1 MGANV
6 LCVNEFQFY
15 QLAAAI
21 HPLMFANEESKYSEV
36 WLDWSQA
43 ADALNQTF
51 HVRALEFCLEA
62 ATELY
67 GAIGNVVPHNFQAA
81 IEKHNKLRDPEPSLG
96 WAAVHPIRQAVSKF
110 ETILS
115 AELSNSDTYW
125 VSPKG
130 THKTSML
137 MKSAHSVL
145 PELVTNR
152 FPLVAADFDEAGRCW
167 VFDNYT
173 AAGFHLMRATE
184 AAIREYYKV
193 LTQKEPKKKFRNWGA
208 YLKELRKCTN
218 SNSKIT
224 SFLDHIRDNYRNPIS
239 HPEQNL
245 NSEEAQ
251 VLFGVCISAISM
263 ISNEIEVLTNTGG
276 QLPLQTGS
284 ALTIAKGV

>member
-1 MGANV
+1 MQR
-6 LCVNEFQFY
+6 VNEFQFY

-21 HPLMFANEESKYSEV
+21 HPLVFANEESKYSDI

-43 ADALNQTF
+43 AETLNQIF

-67 GAIGNVVPHNFQAA
+67 AAIANVVPNNFQEA
-81 IEKHNKLRDPEPSLG
+81 IKRHTELPDPEPPIG

-115 AELSNSDTYW
+115 AELSSSDTYW

-145 PELVTNR
+145 PDAVTAR
-152 FPLVAADFDEAGRCW
+152 FPLVASDFDEAGRCW
-167 VFDNYT
+167 IFDNYT

-193 LTQKEPKKKFRNWGA
+193 LTQKEPKKKFRNWGI
-208 YLKELRKCTN
+208 YLKELSKCTN
-218 SNSKIT
+218 ANPKIIH
-224 SFLDHIRDNYRNPIS
+224 FLDHIRDNYRNPIS

-251 VLFGVCISAISM
+251 VLFGVCVSAISM
-263 ISNEIEVLTNTGG
+263 IGSEIETLTKTGEL
-276 QLPLQTGS
+276 LPLQGAS
-284 ALTIAKGV
+284 ALTIAKVFE